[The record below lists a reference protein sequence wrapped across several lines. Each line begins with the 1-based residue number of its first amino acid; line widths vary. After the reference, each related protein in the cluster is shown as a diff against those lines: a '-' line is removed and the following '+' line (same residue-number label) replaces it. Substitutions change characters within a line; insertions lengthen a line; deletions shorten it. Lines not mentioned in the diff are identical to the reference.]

1 MTLANSTRV
10 RSGLPS
16 VPRLRSRRGFSLLEL
31 VVTLIIIGIVTA
43 ISTGRI
49 SAMRAQ
55 QSVTRSA
62 GLIQTQLE
70 KAFAVAG
77 RNRAPIHI
85 VWNATT
91 MVLSVTDR
99 TEAVTYGFARLKDDF
114 GLKAGEVTV
123 SQTPTEVYPNGFA
136 NSNLTIT
143 ITTVRGGSTYKKIV
157 YMTRT
162 GLVKVT

>member
-49 SAMRAQ
+49 TSMRAQ
-55 QSVTRSA
+55 QQVTRSA
-62 GLIQTQLE
+62 GLIQTQME
-70 KAFAVAG
+70 KAFAIAG

-85 VWNATT
+85 VWNSTT
-91 MVLSVTDR
+91 MVLSVTNR
-99 TEAVTYGFARLKDDF
+99 AGTVTYGFARLKDDF
-114 GLKAGEVTV
+114 GLKTGEVTV
-123 SQTPTEVYPNGFA
+123 NRDTVEVYPNGFA
-136 NSNLTIT
+136 HDTLSIT
-143 ITTVRGGSTYKKIV
+143 ITTLRGGTTYTKRV
-157 YMTRT
+157 RMSRA
-162 GLVKVT
+162 GLVKVI